1 MPNYQISIKLRVHQK
16 EALKADIVRL
26 YALNGLRKAANR
38 VKWTYQGVVS
48 NWSHRPTFYMQER
61 GSISLRGGV
70 PSFFITTDDD
80 VFRYVDRGTPAH
92 TIRARRGRFLVF
104 QAGYKARTTPHSISS
119 GASSEFGPRIMR
131 PSVRHPG
138 IKARD
143 FSGVIAKVMEKEVR
157 SIVQDAI
164 SQGMRRR

>member
-1 MPNYQISIKLRVHQK
+1 MPNYQIRIKLSVHQK
-16 EALKADIVRL
+16 EALKADTVRL

-48 NWSHRPTFYMQER
+48 NWTHRPTFYTQEK
-61 GSISLRGGV
+61 GSISLAGGT
-70 PSFFITTDDD
+70 PSFLITTDDE
-80 VFRYVDRGTPAH
+80 VFKYVDRGTPAH
-92 TIRARRGRFLVF
+92 TIRARNRYMVF
-104 QAGYKARTTPHSISS
+104 QTGYKSRTTPRSLSS
-119 GASSEFGPRIMR
+119 GASSEFGPKVMR
-131 PSVRHPG
+131 ASVRHPG